1 MSKFNLSK
9 LVKSATAT
17 LSKHSPELLTSIG
30 IAGMV
35 TTAVMVGMATP
46 KAIKLL
52 EEEKARQ
59 NEELLSKEDTDDA
72 SECIPIT
79 KLKFQDTVKTTWKCY
94 LPAVVTGVV
103 SIGCLIG
110 ASSVS
115 ARRNAVLATAYSLS
129 ETAFSNYK
137 AKVEETVGEKKEKA
151 IRDEIAKE
159 HIVRNPVKNNEVIVT
174 QKGETLCYDLLS
186 GRYFKSDIEK
196 IRKAE
201 NELNRNLVNEM
212 YISLN
217 EFYYELG
224 LKGTKLGDDLG
235 WNIEDGLLDISF
247 SSQLTDDGTPCLAM
261 DYRVSP
267 RYDYRCFE

>member
-1 MSKFNLSK
+1 MSKLNLPK

-17 LSKHSPELLTSIG
+17 LSKHSPEILTSIG

-46 KAIKLL
+46 KAVKLL

-59 NEELLSKEDTDDA
+59 NEELLSKENTDDA
-72 SECIPIT
+72 SECPPIT

-94 LPAVVTGVV
+94 LPAVVTGAV

-110 ASSVS
+110 ASSVN

-129 ETAFSNYK
+129 ETAFSEYK
-137 AKVEETVGEKKEKA
+137 AKVGETVGEKKEKT
-151 IRDEIAKE
+151 IRNEIAKE
-159 HIVRNPVKNNEVIVT
+159 RIAKNPIKSSEVIVT
-174 QKGETLCYDLLS
+174 QKGETLCYDSLS

-224 LKGTKLGDDLG
+224 LNRTKLGDDLG
-235 WNIEDGLLDISF
+235 WNIDDGLLDISF
-247 SSQLTDDGTPCLAM
+247 SSQLTEDGTPCLVM
-261 DYRVSP
+261 DYCVSP
-267 RYDYRCFE
+267 RYDYRRFE